1 MKIKCCQRK
10 EFDKK
15 LFDLNEFLKAVS
27 DENRLRIL
35 CILKSGPK
43 CVCDIWEN
51 LELSQ
56 NLVSHHLKA
65 LKDFGLLKSE
75 RSGSNI
81 IYSINDN
88 NIDKYLKSLNIF
100 LKKYDN

>member
-1 MKIKCCQRK
+1 MEIKCCQKK

-15 LFDLNEFLKAVS
+15 LFDLNEFLKVIS

-43 CVCDIWEN
+43 CVYDIWEN
-51 LELSQ
+51 LNLSQ
-56 NLVSHHLKA
+56 NLVSHHLRRMKN
-65 LKDFGLLKSE
+65 FGLISSE
-75 RSGSNI
+75 RNGSNI
-81 IYSINDN
+81 IYSINSKN
-88 NIDKYLKSLNIF
+88 VDKYLKSLDIF

>member
-1 MKIKCCQRK
+1 MKIKCCQKK
-10 EFDKK
+10 EINQR
-15 LFDLNEFLKAVS
+15 LSDLVSFLKVVS

-51 LELSQ
+51 LDLSQ
-56 NLVSHHLKA
+56 NLVSHHLKS
-65 LKDFGLLKSE
+65 LKEFDLIKSE
-75 RSGSNI
+75 KKGLNVF
-81 IYSINDN
+81 YSIKDKNVK
-88 NIDKYLKSLNIF
+88 KYLKSLDNF